1 MSYTLDVN
9 MPREHIED
17 TIRDYL
23 AEDLSIISPELTLLE
38 KEYYLPHTA
47 GTRGFVDLF
56 AKDNRNRYVI
66 IELKRSKEASR
77 ETLHEILKYVEA
89 LKENKTVNE
98 SELRVIVISTE
109 WKELLV
115 PFSSFVKRVSFTVEG
130 FLLDVDDQLHPIA
143 CEKINPLDLKHGRLF
158 SPIHSI
164 SLYSSVDNLNRGI
177 QSHIEVFK
185 DKQIHDYVLVIMY
198 ASETLYEETLSWL
211 ERDGEALELSINMD
225 DGVIPYCPYMIYSTL
240 IRMSENHYLDLI
252 GRNGETYEELM
263 QKIELNAL
271 KGEDVITLYEEYLI
285 HNIRPFPFSEITEIS
300 YPAKFVFKLIEVEG
314 WVINK
319 ILRFGTLE
327 HNQLLDNSV
336 IIDELSGSQGS
347 DGRMFR
353 CNFTSDDTPKIE
365 EVKAS
370 VKRVLSDNKAW
381 LNHIDY
387 IIQYYVN
394 GSKNFS
400 ANVDICLPRSILLS
414 IYRQL
419 KEEGTTTWIPTYRL
433 HFDFGD
439 TGIKKLYVG
448 VMEWNGMKVDMNKV
462 IDKYY
467 GGDVSQLALT
477 AIWNGSGDDDLE
489 IMRDLGL
496 KFRTLLYELHPL
508 ENEMAVFKL
517 EDFEFLPTKDFDSPY
532 SSFMLFIKEHIEF
545 FRVFVKDMDSCFV
558 T

>member
-1 MSYTLDVN
+1 MSYRLDLN

-23 AEDLSIISPELTLLE
+23 AEDLSIISSELTLLG
-38 KEYYLPHTA
+38 KEYHLPHTA

-98 SELRVIVISTE
+98 SELRVIVVSTE

-115 PFSSFVKRVSFTVEG
+115 PFSSFIKRVRFTVEG
-130 FLLDVDDQLHPIA
+130 FLLNVDDQLHPIS
-143 CEKINPLDLKHGRLF
+143 CERITPLDLKDGRLF

-164 SLYSSVDNLNRGI
+164 RLYSSIDNLNRGI

-185 DKQIHDYVLVIMY
+185 DKQIRDYVLVIMY
-198 ASETLYEETLSWL
+198 ASETFYEETSSYL
-211 ERDGEALELSINMD
+211 ERVGEALELSIDMD
-225 DGVIPYCPYMIYSTL
+225 DGIIPYCPYMIYSTL
-240 IRMSENHYLDLI
+240 IRMSENRYLDLI
-252 GRNGETYEELM
+252 ARYEETYEEL
-263 QKIELNAL
+263 IEEIESNAL
-271 KGEDVITLYEEYLI
+271 KGEDIITLYEDYLV
-285 HNIRPFPFSEITEIS
+285 HNIQPFPFSEIIEIS
-300 YPAKFVFKLIEVEG
+300 YPAKFAFKLREDEG

-319 ILRFGTLE
+319 IRRFGTLE
-327 HNQLLDNSV
+327 HNQLLDDSV

-353 CNFTSDDTPKIE
+353 CNFTSDDVPKID
-365 EVKAS
+365 EVQAS
-370 VKRVLSDNKAW
+370 LKRVLSLNKSW

-400 ANVDICLPRSILLS
+400 VDIDICLPRSILLS

-433 HFDFGD
+433 HFDFAD
-439 TGIKKLYVG
+439 TAIKKLYVG
-448 VMEWNGMKVDMNKV
+448 VIEWNGMKVDMSKV

-467 GGDVSQLALT
+467 SGDVSKLALT

-496 KFRTLLYELHPL
+496 KFKTLLYELYPPD
-508 ENEMAVFKL
+508 NETAVFKL
-517 EDFEFLPTKDFDSPY
+517 EDFEFVLTEAFDSPY
-532 SSFMLFIKEHIEF
+532 SSFMLFIEEHIEF
-545 FRVFVKDMDSCFV
+545 FRAFVKDMDSYFV

>member
-1 MSYTLDVN
+1 MSYRLDLN

-23 AEDLSIISPELTLLE
+23 AEGLSIISSELTLLE
-38 KEYYLPHTA
+38 KEYYLPHAA

-98 SELRVIVISTE
+98 SELRVMVISTE

-115 PFSSFVKRVSFTVEG
+115 PFSSFIKRVCFTVEG
-130 FLLDVDDQLHPIA
+130 FLLNVDDQLHPIS
-143 CEKINPLDLKHGRLF
+143 CERIIPLDLQYGRLF

-164 SLYSSVDNLNRGI
+164 RLYSSVDNLNRGI

-185 DKQIHDYVLVIMY
+185 DKQVRDYVLVVMY
-198 ASETLYEETLSWL
+198 ASETFYEETLSCL
-211 ERDGEALELSINMD
+211 ERFGEAFELSINMD

-240 IRMSENHYLDLI
+240 IRMSENRYLDLI
-252 GRNGETYEELM
+252 GRDGETYEELIEE
-263 QKIELNAL
+263 IELNAL
-271 KGEDVITLYEEYLI
+271 KGEDVITLYEDYLI
-285 HNIRPFPFSEITEIS
+285 HNIRPFPFSEIVEIS
-300 YPAKFVFKLIEVEG
+300 YPAKFAFKLIEDEG
-314 WVINK
+314 WVVNK
-319 ILRFGTLE
+319 VLRFGALE
-327 HNQLLDNSV
+327 HNQLLDDSV

-347 DGRMFR
+347 DGRMLR
-353 CNFTSDDTPKIE
+353 CNFTSDDMTKIE

-370 VKRVLSDNKAW
+370 AKRLLSDNKAW
-381 LNHIDY
+381 LNHINY
-387 IIQYYVN
+387 IIQYYVD

-400 ANVDICLPRSILLS
+400 ADIDICLPRSILLS

-419 KEEGTTTWIPTYRL
+419 KEEGTTTWVPTYRL

-439 TGIKKLYVG
+439 TGIKKIYVG
-448 VMEWNGMKVDMNKV
+448 VIEWNGMKVDMSKV

-467 GGDVSQLALT
+467 SGDISKLALT
-477 AIWNGSGDDDLE
+477 AIWNGSGDNDLE

-496 KFRTLLYELHPL
+496 KFRTLLYELHPP
-508 ENEMAVFKL
+508 ENEMAVFKF
-517 EDFEFLPTKDFDSPY
+517 EDFEFVPTEDFDSLY
-532 SSFMLFIKEHIEF
+532 SSFMLFIEEHIEF
-545 FRVFVKDMDSCFV
+545 FRAFVRDMDSCFV